1 MPVADEME
9 FGIYLNQYGDD
20 RTEFTFENMFEQ
32 TELMEQFGYDLAA
45 VGQRHFYEDGFY
57 EPMSCL
63 AALAARTDLGI
74 MSNILILPVYHP
86 IHLAERMVALDH
98 LTGGKTAFGISLG
111 YRESELVN
119 FGVPMHERVSRF
131 MEGLAIV
138 KRLLE
143 GERFDY
149 DGEHFEF
156 EDAFVRP
163 GPIQSP
169 RPPIEGGGSAETAI
183 KRAAFRCDGFTAAIT
198 EPEQLRADVE
208 TYYDALEEADKDPA
222 DGHVTIMVD
231 GYVADSTD
239 KAVDELTP
247 YLIDLQTKYIRWGN
261 PEFEGRPEWADIEDQ
276 LLFGTPEEVAE
287 RVARY
292 EEIGVDRLIFRTQF
306 PGMEQGPTLE
316 SIRRFG
322 EEIIPQFS

>member
-1 MPVADEME
+1 ME

-20 RTEFTFENMFEQ
+20 RTEFAFDDMFEQ
-32 TELMEQFGYDLAA
+32 ADLMEQLDYDLAA

-57 EPMSCL
+57 EPMTCL
-63 AALAARTDLGI
+63 AALAARTDLAI
-74 MSNILILPVYHP
+74 MSNVLILPVYHP

-98 LTGGKTAFGISLG
+98 LTGGKSAFGLSLG

-119 FGVPMHERVSRF
+119 FGVPMDERVSRF

-149 DGEHFEF
+149 DGEHFRF
-156 EDAFVRP
+156 EDAFVSP
-163 GPIQSP
+163 EPIQDP
-169 RPPIEGGGSAETAI
+169 RPAIEGGGSADVAI

-198 EPEQLRADVE
+198 QPEQLRTDVE
-208 TYYDALEEADKDPA
+208 TYYDALEEADKGPE

-231 GYVADSTD
+231 GYVADSTED
-239 KAVDELTP
+239 AIDELTP
-247 YLIDLQTKYIRWGN
+247 YLIDLQTKYIKWGN
-261 PEFEGRPEWADIEDQ
+261 PEFEGRPDWEDIEDQ
-276 LLFGTPEEVAE
+276 LLFGTAEEVAE
-287 RVARY
+287 KVALY

-306 PGMEQGPTLE
+306 PGMAQEPSLE

-322 EEIIPQFS
+322 EEVVPQFS

>member
-1 MPVADEME
+1 ME
-9 FGIYLNQYGDD
+9 FGIYINQYGDD
-20 RTEFTFENMFEQ
+20 RTNFTFDDMFDQ
-32 TELMEQFGYDLAA
+32 AALMEQLNYDLAA

-86 IHLAERMVALDH
+86 IHLAERIVALDH

-119 FGVPMHERVSRF
+119 FGVPMDERVSRF

-149 DGEHFEF
+149 DGKHFQF
-156 EDAFVRP
+156 EDAFVQP
-163 GPIQSP
+163 GPVQKP

-198 EPEQLRADVE
+198 ESEQLRADIE
-208 TYYDALEEADKDPA
+208 TYYDALGEANKDPS

-231 GYVADSTD
+231 GYVADSTGEAID
-239 KAVDELTP
+239 ALTP
-247 YLIDLQTKYIRWGN
+247 YLIDLQTKYIKWGN
-261 PEFEGRPEWADIEDQ
+261 PEFEGRPDWVDIESQ

-287 RVARY
+287 RVALY

-306 PGMEQGPTLE
+306 PGMTQESALG

-322 EEIIPQFS
+322 EEIVPRFS